1 MATAWQSNMA
11 THYQNKTVYAA
22 ATTSFVAWL
31 DMDPQNSNWWWMEIG
46 VPRIVARTLLLLNN
60 TSLLPKAAPLLDRAT
75 IHRALGM
82 TGCNTVWVASANVL
96 RAAFEGNRT
105 LMQQAFDAIH
115 GTYKVNKRRHQR
127 DAHGSIADASRLISS
142 SRFTPFPLAWKS
154 VG

>member
-1 MATAWQSNMA
+1 MA

-75 IHRALGM
+75 IPGALGM

-115 GTYKVNKRRHQR
+115 VTYKVNIEGVISATSTGMSLMPLHSS
-127 DAHGSIADASRLISS
+127 HLPSLSPPPPSLEISRGMAL
-142 SRFTPFPLAWKS
+142 
-154 VG
+154 